1 MCAATRA
8 VTFSGE
14 SVAET
19 SSRPRSAPAWR
30 QWTCWSHSAGIAR
43 APPPSRIS
51 CPPAAAGA
59 TAVTTPS
66 STSTSSSSPRRS
78 LVRGAEGLRAGQGQ
92 DTDIA
97 KQEGHA
103 RIVPRN
109 QWVLSWTR
117 TMARWPPLSGLA
129 SQVCRGA
136 SSASAS
142 AR

>member
-1 MCAATRA
+1 MPAPRQRG
-8 VTFSGE
+8 SYRGDD
-14 SVAET
+14 SVVDEHVAQL
-19 SSRPRSAPAWR
+19 PK
-30 QWTCWSHSAGIAR
+30 
-43 APPPSRIS
+43 
-51 CPPAAAGA
+51 
-59 TAVTTPS
+59 
-66 STSTSSSSPRRS
+66 RS
-78 LVRGAEGLRAGQGQ
+78 LVRGAEGLRAGQGL

-117 TMARWPPLSGLA
+117 TMARWPPLSSLA

-136 SSASAS
+136 SSASAG